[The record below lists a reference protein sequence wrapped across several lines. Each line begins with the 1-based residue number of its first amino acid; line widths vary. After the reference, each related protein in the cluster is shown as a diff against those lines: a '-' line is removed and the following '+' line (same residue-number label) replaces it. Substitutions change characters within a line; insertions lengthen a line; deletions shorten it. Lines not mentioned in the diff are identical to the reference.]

1 MAHVELSLTESF
13 LPHVPDGHGPEF
25 ASALDRWSQA
35 VQWSTEPSLIID
47 SRETIVT
54 VSAACCELLGLGDP
68 RLAVGR
74 YLLDG
79 IRLIDFTAAQGELT
93 EPEIANI
100 PPLLAISS
108 GRLARGLLR
117 VHGARRPSTV
127 DAIAT
132 PLRQDGLVIG
142 SLTFFAQV

>member
-13 LPHVPDGHGPEF
+13 LPHARHSPAVNRGDTLARWSDAVAF
-25 ASALDRWSQA
+25 AS
-35 VQWSTEPSLIID
+35 EPSLVID
-47 SRETIVT
+47 AEETIIM
-54 VSAACCELLGLGDP
+54 VSAACCELLCLGDP
-68 RLAVGR
+68 ASAVGR

-79 IRLIDFTAAQGELT
+79 VRLVDFTAAQGQLT

-100 PPLLAISS
+100 PPLLALSS

-117 VHGARRPSTV
+117 VQCSDRPSTV

-132 PLRQDGLVIG
+132 PLRDGDRVVG
-142 SLTFFAQV
+142 SLTFFAPV